1 MNAEL
6 CFREFDFFEIYFLF
20 KIDDQFNSVECENLY
35 EMSLVDS
42 NTFEIFDLF
51 SLVPISFRFLFLYF
65 LLSIRA
71 CRIFKYSRVGLMV
84 DSRNDIGP
92 KILNLVLM

>member
-65 LLSIRA
+65 LLSIRVV
-71 CRIFKYSRVGLMV
+71 F
-84 DSRNDIGP
+84 
-92 KILNLVLM
+92 LNILVLALWLTRGMISDQRY